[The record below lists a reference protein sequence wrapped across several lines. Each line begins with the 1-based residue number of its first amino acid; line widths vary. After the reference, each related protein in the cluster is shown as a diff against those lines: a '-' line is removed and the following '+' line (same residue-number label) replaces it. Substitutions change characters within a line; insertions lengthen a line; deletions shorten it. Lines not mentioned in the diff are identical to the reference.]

1 MATPSFSIPTPCAQ
15 PWAAMRPTT
24 DGRHCG
30 ACQTEVVDF
39 SRLSE
44 AEMLAFLAR
53 HDGRPVCVLANAN
66 QVALAPAPA
75 TRWRQWLLAGLALL
89 GWHPVTSCAT
99 NPPQQ
104 LPAQAT
110 AATTGPAAAKAQQ
123 IIIRGQVLDGASET
137 VVPQVSV
144 FINST
149 QFGATTD
156 AEGRFEL
163 VMAADW
169 APIAGGAVELKFVG
183 SPFNFQEQTLKL
195 DTRAT
200 PRPAPLVVRLA
211 SVPNRGKIM
220 GKMRMPEAPVIP
232 PLK

>member
-1 MATPSFSIPTPCAQ
+1 MAIPSFSIPTPCAQ
-15 PWAAMRPTT
+15 PWAAMRPTA

-39 SRLSE
+39 TRLSE
-44 AEMLAFLAR
+44 AQILAYLAR
-53 HDGRPVCVLANAN
+53 RGGLPVCVLANAN
-66 QVALAPAPA
+66 QVVPAAA
-75 TRWRQWLLAGLALL
+75 TRWRRWLLAGLALL

-99 NPPQQ
+99 KPPQQ

-110 AATTGPAAAKAQQ
+110 AATAGPADAQAQQ
-123 IIIRGQVLDGASET
+123 LIIRGQVLDGATAT

-144 FINST
+144 FINDT
-149 QFGATTD
+149 QFGTVTD
-156 AEGRFEL
+156 EQGRFEL
-163 VMAADW
+163 VMASGW
-169 APIAGGAVELKFVG
+169 EPIAGGKVALKFVG
-183 SPFNFQEQTLKL
+183 SPFEFQEQILKL

-211 SVPNRGKIM
+211 SVPNRGQIM
-220 GKMRMPEAPVIP
+220 GRMAMPKPPVMP